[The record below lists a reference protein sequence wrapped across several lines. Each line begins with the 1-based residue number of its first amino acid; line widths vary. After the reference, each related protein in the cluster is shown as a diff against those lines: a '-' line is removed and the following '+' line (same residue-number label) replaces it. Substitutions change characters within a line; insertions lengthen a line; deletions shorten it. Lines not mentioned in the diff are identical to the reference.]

1 MNLCLK
7 PALLV
12 CFFTFALLSGD
23 LPGGETEPTR
33 QIKADAILLP
43 GPLSWVETPAT
54 PNPKS
59 VGTDPEVP
67 AALGTRAVF
76 YASLLL
82 AMIPGALLM
91 ALLLYLK
98 QRVTRPLRQLRM
110 ATHQVANGDLEI
122 FLPQKA
128 SAEIGHLIEAF
139 QLMLTRLALRRR
151 QFIENERR
159 LSAIIDSSTAAL
171 LTIDRSG
178 ALCSFNSN
186 AEHIFGYTADEVMGE
201 NVRILMPMPHR
212 SNHDRYLHR
221 YLTSGPKRNL
231 GITQEVKGRRK
242 NGEVFPIWLAVSE
255 IKATEHEL
263 FVASILDIT
272 HQKQADEE
280 LANHRDNL
288 RTMIHE
294 RTKDLKIAMEKAEA
308 ANLAKSNFIS
318 NISHEIRT
326 PMNSVLGF
334 LALALDNEALPK
346 ELRRYLECAH
356 RSSWS
361 LLGLLDDI
369 LDISK
374 LEGGH
379 LELDVAPFDL
389 ARLLRDIT
397 RAMAV
402 AAEEKGLSLR
412 LVISPRLPECC
423 TGDPIRLRQVL
434 FNLLSN
440 AVKFTHK
447 GGVEIHAEARK
458 GDTVHFFIQDTGIGI
473 AQSQLTRIFEPF
485 AQADDSSTR
494 PYGGTGLGTA
504 IAKQLTELMG
514 GTIWAES
521 EVGKGSTFHLTLTLP
536 AAEANQPCHLPR
548 KTICPSRVTEGL
560 AILVAEDVAEN
571 AKLIMIRLEQKGH
584 RATCATNGQEVLQAL
599 ARAPFHLILMD
610 VHMPDLDGLEA
621 TRRIRRG
628 DAGDSCRTIPIIGL
642 TASSGKQDIQTCL
655 DAGMDEVVPKP
666 IDFKRLYTTIHTTLT
681 GRGAHEPP
689 PDTPRCAPAPWP
701 PANGIDTRKAMQI
714 WDDKDAYFQAL
725 SSFVQ
730 KALASAHA
738 LRQAT
743 EEGNA
748 AALHE
753 QIHAIKGAS
762 ANLCMTE
769 VHSACEALTPLMAAG
784 ETKGLGPL
792 VETLIGAIEA
802 LSRTQRQRSSEGPP
816 LPQAPLN
823 LPAKKIRSWFQE
835 LLAALE
841 SDNPDRVA
849 PLLTP
854 DAACI
859 AATHLRRLQ
868 QKVDAFDFRGA
879 EQEAQKTAREMN
891 IELPRRPHD
900 G

>member
-7 PALLV
+7 SAVLV

-23 LPGGETEPTR
+23 LFGWQTGCTR
-33 QIKADAILLP
+33 QAKANAAFLP
-43 GPLSWVETPAT
+43 GPLSWIETPAT
-54 PNPKS
+54 HSPKS
-59 VGTDPEVP
+59 VGTAPEPP
-67 AALGTRAVF
+67 ASPGTRAVL

-82 AMIPGALLM
+82 ATLPGALLL
-91 ALLLYLK
+91 ALLLYLR

-110 ATHQVANGDLEI
+110 ATHRVAKGDLDI
-122 FLPQKA
+122 FLPEKA
-128 SAEIGHLIEAF
+128 TAEIGHLIQAF
-139 QLMLTRLALRRR
+139 QLMLSRLALRRR

-159 LSAIIDSSTAAL
+159 LSAIIDNATAAL
-171 LTIDRSG
+171 VTMDRSG
-178 ALCSFNSN
+178 TLCSFNSN
-186 AEHIFGYTADEVMGE
+186 AEQIFGYTAGEVIGR

-212 SNHDRYLHR
+212 SRHDRYIHR
-221 YLTSGPKRNL
+221 YLKSGVKR
-231 GITQEVKGRRK
+231 GHSITQEVKGRRK

-255 IKATEHEL
+255 IKATENEL

-272 HQKQADEE
+272 HQKRTDEE

-294 RTKDLKIAMEKAEA
+294 RTKDLKVAMEKAEA

-334 LALALDNEALPK
+334 LALALDNDALPK

-379 LELDVAPFDL
+379 LELEVAPFNL

-412 LVISPRLPECC
+412 LEISPRLPECC

-447 GGVEIHAEARK
+447 GGVEIHAEALNE
-458 GDTVHFFIQDTGIGI
+458 DQVHFFIQDTGIGI
-473 AQSQLTRIFEPF
+473 AKSQLTRIFEPF

-514 GTIWAES
+514 GTIWAQS

-536 AAEANQPCHLPR
+536 TAETEQPSHPPR
-548 KTICPSRVTEGL
+548 ETVCPSPPGGL

-584 RATCATNGQEVLQAL
+584 RATFATNGREVLQAL

-628 DAGDSCRTIPIIGL
+628 GAGDSCRTIPIIGL
-642 TASSGKQDIQTCL
+642 TASSGKQDVQACL

-666 IDFKRLYTTIHTTLT
+666 IDFKHLYTTIHTIMT
-681 GRGAHEPP
+681 GRVAHDPA
-689 PDTPRCAPAPWP
+689 PDTLPRPPAPWP
-701 PANGIDTRKAMQI
+701 HAHGIDTRKAMQI
-714 WDDKDAYFQAL
+714 WGDKAVYFQAL

-730 KALASAHA
+730 KAMASAHA

-784 ETKGLGPL
+784 ETKGLRPL
-792 VETLIGAIEA
+792 VEALINAIEA
-802 LSRTQRQRSSEGPP
+802 LSRTQRHGPSEEPP
-816 LPQAPLN
+816 RPQAPLN
-823 LPAKKIRSWFQE
+823 LPVEKVRNWFQA
-835 LLAALE
+835 LLSALE

-868 QKVDAFDFRGA
+868 HKVDAFDFRGA
-879 EQEAQKTAREMN
+879 EQEAQKTARKMN